1 MMLRTQWDPFED
13 LRSGQDEMAEMSPM
27 LARALGRY
35 GQRQGAAADA
45 TPAWAPTL
53 DISERK
59 DAYLVTVELPG
70 VKLDDLQITLEDG
83 LLTIQGERHFAD
95 DSSDQQFHRVE
106 RRYGAFRRSI
116 TLPTHV
122 QADAVQATVEDGVL
136 QIMVPKMEEAKPKR
150 IQVRPGGQQD
160 AVAGTAPTS

>member
-1 MMLRTQWDPFED
+1 MLLRTQWDPFED
-13 LRSGQDEMAEMSPM
+13 LRSGQDEMGPM

-45 TPAWAPTL
+45 TLAWAPAL

-59 DAYLVTVELPG
+59 DAYLMTVELPG

-83 LLTIQGERHFAD
+83 LLTVQGERHFAD
-95 DSSDQQFHRVE
+95 DSSEQQFHRVE

-122 QADAVQATVEDGVL
+122 QADAVEATVEDGLL

-150 IQVRPGGQQD
+150 IQVRLGGQQD

>member
-1 MMLRTQWDPFED
+1 MLLRTQWDPFED
-13 LRSGQDEMAEMSPM
+13 LRSGQAEMAEMSPM
-27 LARALGRY
+27 LGHAFGRY

-45 TPAWAPTL
+45 TPAWAPAL

-59 DAYLVTVELPG
+59 DAYLMTVELPG

-95 DSSDQQFHRVE
+95 DSSEQQFHRVE

-122 QADAVQATVEDGVL
+122 QADAVEATVEDGVL

-150 IQVRPGGQQD
+150 IQVRPGRQQD